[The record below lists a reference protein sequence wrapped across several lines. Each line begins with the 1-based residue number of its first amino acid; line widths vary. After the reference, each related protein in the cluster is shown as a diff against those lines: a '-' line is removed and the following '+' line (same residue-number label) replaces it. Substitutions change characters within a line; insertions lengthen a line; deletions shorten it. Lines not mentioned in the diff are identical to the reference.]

1 MLPKVIG
8 IPTAPVQGNIWE
20 SFHEG
25 VGMDSM
31 IGVYEGAGY
40 QSKGVY
46 RPFPDCRMKTNAAES
61 FCPVCQRA
69 IARMIEYHIVSRQ
82 AD

>member
-1 MLPKVIG
+1 MLPEG
-8 IPTAPVQGNIWE
+8 TEIPTAPVQGNIWQQ
-20 SFHEG
+20 FHEG
-25 VGMDSM
+25 VSMDS
-31 IGVYEGAGY
+31 IVGVYEGAGY

-69 IARMIEYHIVSRQ
+69 IARIIEFYISQ
-82 AD
+82 K

>member
-1 MLPKVIG
+1 MLRKMVS
-8 IPTAPVQGNIWE
+8 IPTVPVEGNIWK

-25 VGMDSM
+25 TDPASLV
-31 IGVYEGAGY
+31 GVYEGAGY

-69 IARMIEYHIVSRQ
+69 IARIIEFQTVQ
-82 AD
+82 Q

>member
-8 IPTAPVQGNIWE
+8 IPTAPVNENIW
-20 SFHEG
+20 SRFAEG
-25 VGMDSM
+25 VPMDSM
-31 IGVYEGAGY
+31 VGVYEGAGY

-46 RPFPDCRMKTNAAES
+46 RPFPDCRMKTNSAKA

-69 IARMIEYHIVSRQ
+69 IARLIEFQTVEL
-82 AD
+82 

>member
-1 MLPKVIG
+1 MLPRFVSIPATDAAEDVWKQIG
-8 IPTAPVQGNIWE
+8 AGKSPD
-20 SFHEG
+20 SF
-25 VGMDSM
+25 

-46 RPFPDCRMKTNAAES
+46 RPFPDCRMKTNAADG

-69 IARMIEYHIVSRQ
+69 IARIIEFYSE
-82 AD
+82 